1 MQAQGESRADT
12 VNLPNTGALTV
23 IDVETAVRQDG
34 TFARSVQLYNFGP
47 DAIEISYGN
56 GSMSNFIPVAA
67 GQPYNT
73 GGPVTKLAMRAAPA
87 ASGARVTYELKVAG
101 GK

>member
-1 MQAQGESRADT
+1 MQAQGESATST
-12 VNLPNTGALTV
+12 VNLPNTGAMVV
-23 IDVETAVRQDG
+23 IDVETAVRQDSS
-34 TFARSVQLYNFGP
+34 FARSIQLYNFGP

-56 GSMSNFIPVAA
+56 GSMCSYIPVAA
-67 GQPYNT
+67 GQPYDA

-87 ASGARVTYELKVAG
+87 VSGARVTYELKVAG